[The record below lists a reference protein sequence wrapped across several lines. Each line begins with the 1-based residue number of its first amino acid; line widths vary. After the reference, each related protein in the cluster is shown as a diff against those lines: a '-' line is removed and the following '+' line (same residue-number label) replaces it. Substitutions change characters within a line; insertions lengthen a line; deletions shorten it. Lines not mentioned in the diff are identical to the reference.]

1 MWNECEERNNR
12 TLVLDRFD
20 LFQLKSIF
28 SPFILRLWFFSL
40 FFPWSGAL
48 RKRISMTI
56 HERFWLNRC
65 DCQAER
71 APSLASGEGQSKRWQ
86 SPGSAPPV
94 ALMSL
99 KIHLTP
105 LVWLNYSA
113 WPWAVELILWDFN
126 KQAGEEGQRKRV
138 KQRKRERCVCGNG
151 GHISHVLC
159 VRCVWM
165 TWWNPSSL

>member
-1 MWNECEERNNR
+1 MI
-12 TLVLDRFD
+12 
-20 LFQLKSIF
+20 LFFF
-28 SPFILRLWFFSL
+28 SPR
-40 FFPWSGAL
+40 SGAL

-56 HERFWLNRC
+56 HERFWLNRR

-105 LVWLNYSA
+105 LV
-113 WPWAVELILWDFN
+113 
-126 KQAGEEGQRKRV
+126 
-138 KQRKRERCVCGNG
+138 
-151 GHISHVLC
+151 
-159 VRCVWM
+159 
-165 TWWNPSSL
+165 